1 MLFWTR
7 VHAISGHCIFF
18 RNWIQETRSPCS
30 IILIFLIC
38 LGEHGSA
45 PRGQQLRQ
53 PEGAADG
60 LAQAGARPL
69 QGQRA
74 GADQGSAP
82 GTLHQPSSATG
93 ALTAATGGTAAAA
106 TAATAATTTAAT
118 AAATAT
124 AAAAARAKLAAVHHK
139 LVFTS
144 DNLSCGNIV
153 NGCDKE
159 IVKSISFLMFRNR
172 YTSLIFLSILCF
184 RKLSIIRQWRS
195 DCCVLDIC
203 EHGLFPCFRCPDG
216 QSMEG
221 RHAARSASVPDVE
234 GGGGEELGRR
244 APAWVPD
251 TASPGCQECRRTFS
265 FLVRRHHCRCATN
278 NSQFGPICSAFIFR
292 FFRKSFGSYTVIRTN
307 ACLLAAVTIS

>member
-1 MLFWTR
+1 M
-7 VHAISGHCIFF
+7 
-18 RNWIQETRSPCS
+18 
-30 IILIFLIC
+30 IC

-106 TAATAATTTAAT
+106 TAATTAATAATTTAAT
-118 AAATAT
+118 AAAAAA

-139 LVFTS
+139 LVCTS

-172 YTSLIFLSILCF
+172 YLHF
-184 RKLSIIRQWRS
+184 
-195 DCCVLDIC
+195 VDI
-203 EHGLFPCFRCPDG
+203 PI
-216 QSMEG
+216 
-221 RHAARSASVPDVE
+221 
-234 GGGGEELGRR
+234 
-244 APAWVPD
+244 D
-251 TASPGCQECRRTFS
+251 T
-265 FLVRRHHCRCATN
+265 
-278 NSQFGPICSAFIFR
+278 
-292 FFRKSFGSYTVIRTN
+292 
-307 ACLLAAVTIS
+307 LL

>member
-1 MLFWTR
+1 M
-7 VHAISGHCIFF
+7 
-18 RNWIQETRSPCS
+18 
-30 IILIFLIC
+30 IC

-106 TAATAATTTAAT
+106 TATAAAAAATTAAT
-118 AAATAT
+118 AATTTAT

-172 YTSLIFLSILCF
+172 YLHF
-184 RKLSIIRQWRS
+184 
-195 DCCVLDIC
+195 VDI
-203 EHGLFPCFRCPDG
+203 PI
-216 QSMEG
+216 
-221 RHAARSASVPDVE
+221 
-234 GGGGEELGRR
+234 
-244 APAWVPD
+244 D
-251 TASPGCQECRRTFS
+251 T
-265 FLVRRHHCRCATN
+265 
-278 NSQFGPICSAFIFR
+278 
-292 FFRKSFGSYTVIRTN
+292 
-307 ACLLAAVTIS
+307 LL

>member
-1 MLFWTR
+1 M
-7 VHAISGHCIFF
+7 
-18 RNWIQETRSPCS
+18 
-30 IILIFLIC
+30 IC

-118 AAATAT
+118 AAATA
-124 AAAAARAKLAAVHHK
+124 AAAARAKLAAVHHK
-139 LVFTS
+139 LVCTS

-172 YTSLIFLSILCF
+172 YLHFV
-184 RKLSIIRQWRS
+184 
-195 DCCVLDIC
+195 D
-203 EHGLFPCFRCPDG
+203 
-216 QSMEG
+216 
-221 RHAARSASVPDVE
+221 
-234 GGGGEELGRR
+234 
-244 APAWVPD
+244 
-251 TASPGCQECRRTFS
+251 
-265 FLVRRHHCRCATN
+265 N
-278 NSQFGPICSAFIFR
+278 
-292 FFRKSFGSYTVIRTN
+292 
-307 ACLLAAVTIS
+307 

>member
-1 MLFWTR
+1 M
-7 VHAISGHCIFF
+7 
-18 RNWIQETRSPCS
+18 
-30 IILIFLIC
+30 IC

-93 ALTAATGGTAAAA
+93 AFTAATGGTAAAA
-106 TAATAATTTAAT
+106 TAATAATTAATSATTTAAT
-118 AAATAT
+118 AAAT

-139 LVFTS
+139 LVCTS

-172 YTSLIFLSILCF
+172 YLHF
-184 RKLSIIRQWRS
+184 
-195 DCCVLDIC
+195 VDI
-203 EHGLFPCFRCPDG
+203 PI
-216 QSMEG
+216 
-221 RHAARSASVPDVE
+221 
-234 GGGGEELGRR
+234 
-244 APAWVPD
+244 D
-251 TASPGCQECRRTFS
+251 T
-265 FLVRRHHCRCATN
+265 
-278 NSQFGPICSAFIFR
+278 
-292 FFRKSFGSYTVIRTN
+292 
-307 ACLLAAVTIS
+307 LL